1 MGGLLL
7 PPQYPLLRGRE
18 GIWMSEIEP
27 AGLGPVGI
35 CSVAMPTRKQGST
48 LALLN
53 FATAPLDAR
62 EMHVRWQVL
71 SDMRKAGWVAPAGR
85 KTWVI
90 QPAGRDALARWRSAT
105 ALIQPDFKLATLQMD
120 LPPFG
125 DGQVITFDGSADHEA
140 NVGACAAATGSGR
153 ALVGWW
159 LLPSVSAVPQS
170 TYAELQGLRL
180 ALRLTAVLGVTEV
193 RSDCRDMVREARAVK
208 NGGTISTRVVGE
220 DSAAVA
226 EVTERLLKQ
235 SVAVGWEGAARRGGN
250 GHMTATTVA
259 GVVAHRLAI
268 TTCRMIRDGFDPAAE
283 QGFLRHMAVGLASPR
298 KAAIDRAYSHWRAA
312 KPHRRGI

>member
-1 MGGLLL
+1 LAVGGLL

-27 AGLGPVGI
+27 AGLGLVGI
-35 CSVAMPTRKQGST
+35 CSAAMPTRKQAST

-53 FATAPLDAR
+53 SATAPLGAR
-62 EMHVRWQVL
+62 EMHVRFEVL
-71 SDMRKAGWVAPAGR
+71 ADMRKAGWVAGR

-105 ALIQPDFKLATLQMD
+105 TLIQPDFKLATLQMD

-125 DGQVITFDGSADHEA
+125 DGQVITFDGSADHVA

-180 ALRLTAVLGVTEV
+180 ALRLTAALGVTEV
-193 RSDCRDMVREARAVK
+193 RSDCREVVREARAAK
-208 NGGTISTRVVGE
+208 NGETISTRVVGD

-226 EVTERLLKQ
+226 EVTERLLEQ
-235 SVAVGWEGAARRGGN
+235 SVAVVWEGAARRGGN

-259 GVVAHRLAI
+259 GAVVHRLAI

-298 KAAIDRAYSHWRAA
+298 KAAVDRAYSHWRAA